1 MKVFVN
7 LNWQG
12 MKLEPMKL
20 TENLA
25 GLEEHVGH
33 IGVYEDLRETKHSR
47 LKELWNSKGAFQ
59 KMRTMNIHLNFSVIF
74 VMAIRSKIVIIN
86 DLRKTFIA
94 SKLWRNSI

>member
-33 IGVYEDLRETKHSR
+33 IGAYEHLMETKLSM
-47 LKELWNSKGAFQ
+47 LKKVWNSKGAFH
-59 KMRTMNIHLNFSVIF
+59 KMR
-74 VMAIRSKIVIIN
+74 
-86 DLRKTFIA
+86 
-94 SKLWRNSI
+94 KL